1 MVISANLLN
10 KFVHFTILLPSNF
23 LVLSYLVTGTSNNG
37 RKDSSWGIITS
48 KSSFAHARAIINDQS
63 SSIFV
68 THFELILRAKN
79 LLNSEGG
86 KRLMSNDC
94 ALGHRTLYM

>member
-1 MVISANLLN
+1 MSGASDNGWENSPGGVI
-10 KFVHFTILLPSNF
+10 P
-23 LVLSYLVTGTSNNG
+23 
-37 RKDSSWGIITS
+37 S

-68 THFELILRAKN
+68 THFGLILRAKN

-94 ALGHRTLYM
+94 ALGHSTLYM